1 MEWAPKIPIFS
12 RKARDKR
19 LRLYDD
25 LEHEDSAVDLETSQ
39 PATSTPS
46 TTPVANQK
54 VLNEKYPF
62 LYQLSAGSTGRLSKN
77 FVTTC
82 MKGFGLG
89 NRSLEDRQA

>member
-1 MEWAPKIPIFS
+1 MGAKIPIFS

-19 LRLYDD
+19 LRLYVSPPVLSDALPPADLRQDD

-62 LYQLSAGSTGRLSKN
+62 LYQLSAGSTGR
-77 FVTTC
+77 
-82 MKGFGLG
+82 
-89 NRSLEDRQA
+89 